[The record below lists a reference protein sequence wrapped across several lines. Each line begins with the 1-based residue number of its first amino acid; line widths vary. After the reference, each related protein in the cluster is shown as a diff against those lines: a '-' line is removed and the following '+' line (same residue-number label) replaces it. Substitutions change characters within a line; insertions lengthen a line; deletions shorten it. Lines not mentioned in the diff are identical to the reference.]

1 MLQLG
6 YLSGLA
12 NAAMPARTAIDYSTT
27 LLQTKLNVHQRLLL
41 RWVKS
46 IIAETQREP
55 WFEYRISTEV
65 STSFRSHR
73 GHIIHRDGER
83 KTATAKPI

>member
-12 NAAMPARTAIDYSTT
+12 NAAMPARTAT